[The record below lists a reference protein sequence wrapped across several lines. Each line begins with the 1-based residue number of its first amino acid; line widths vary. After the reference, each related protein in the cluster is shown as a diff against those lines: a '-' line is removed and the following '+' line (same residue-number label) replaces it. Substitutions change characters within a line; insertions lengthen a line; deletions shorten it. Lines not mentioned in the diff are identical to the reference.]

1 MFRIH
6 IFLFPQNRIEV
17 ADLGCTLL
25 DLSHSKNY
33 MVEKLYICGI
43 FLCEISLYKQL
54 EHITKTK
61 GFHSLISKAIKE
73 LSKES
78 SDIQGRIENK
88 SNAIPYIQYRLVDE
102 ILINIFQ
109 YVEFPLNIILTC
121 RNWYKISIDQQAR
134 AKLIIYKYGRAHAL
148 FYAVKF
154 SPNFINL
161 PVARAIIAKAIISR
175 YFFKDFFCIWKV
187 G

>member
-1 MFRIH
+1 
-6 IFLFPQNRIEV
+6 
-17 ADLGCTLL
+17 
-25 DLSHSKNY
+25 
-33 MVEKLYICGI
+33 MVEKLYIRGI

-134 AKLIIYKYGRAHAL
+134 AK
-148 FYAVKF
+148 
-154 SPNFINL
+154 
-161 PVARAIIAKAIISR
+161 
-175 YFFKDFFCIWKV
+175 
-187 G
+187 